1 MAKVN
6 ETFCLYIPSKTIFIE
21 TVLDLAE
28 SFFKINLNNESVIN
42 SEIAS
47 ISEAVS
53 NAIIHGNKKDPG
65 KDVYL
70 TINIKDNSVITKI
83 EDSNKKYYD
92 YLKNYKYDKED
103 ILKSSGR
110 GLFIIETY
118 MDNISLKKGKKGT
131 IIKMEKSLK

>member
-6 ETFCLYIPSKTIFIE
+6 ENFCLYIPSKTIFIE

-53 NAIIHGNKKDPG
+53 NAIKHGNKNDPG

-70 TINIKDNSVITKI
+70 TIKIKEDSIITKI

-131 IIKMEKSLK
+131 IIEMEKSLK

>member
-1 MAKVN
+1 MDKMN

-70 TINIKDNSVITKI
+70 TINIKDNS
-83 EDSNKKYYD
+83 
-92 YLKNYKYDKED
+92 
-103 ILKSSGR
+103 
-110 GLFIIETY
+110 
-118 MDNISLKKGKKGT
+118 
-131 IIKMEKSLK
+131 IIKKI